1 MLTIKQDIIDS
12 SLLFEAVIDDNIRK
26 LINQVKQSGNPKA
39 MDDLKSLFKTLE
51 IKIDK
56 LDPSVL
62 RTYDLKDSDEKK
74 IAEKLYDKAK
84 TTECACFFLKDG
96 VVYVCFYNNN
106 FKTIKS
112 KGISDVWDVKNVI
125 IGEGWGKF
133 TKPALFKHSDEMW
146 VINRSKISSNK
157 LKRERYE
164 AKLGMWENTPKFY
177 EKVKEQ
183 NIARYKA
190 AIAKAKAAKGDI
202 KKFYDKFLEVQ
213 EKYSNYLTTITPD
226 VIFDR
231 RNYALRKSMDSVDY
245 YIRSLFN
252 DITDIASTLD
262 DIKLYGHESYL
273 VREYNRNESCF
284 NSDYDKVIVNFN
296 EIEEELKR
304 INQK

>member
-26 LINQVKQSGNPKA
+26 LINQVKQSGKPKA
-39 MDDLKSLFKTLE
+39 MDDLKALFKTLE

-106 FKTIKS
+106 FKIIKS
-112 KGISDVWDVKNVI
+112 KDVEDNYDVKKVI

-133 TKPALFKHSDEMW
+133 TKPALFKHADEMW
-146 VINRSKISSNK
+146 VINRSKISSNA

-177 EKVKEQ
+177 EQVKEQ
-183 NIARYKA
+183 NLRRYKA

-213 EKYSNYLTTITPD
+213 EKYSNYLTTITPE
-226 VIFDR
+226 VIFNR
-231 RNYALRKSMDSVDY
+231 RNCALRNAMDSADY

-252 DITDIASTLD
+252 DITDIASSLD
-262 DIKLYGHESYL
+262 DIKSYGQESYL
-273 VREYNRNESCF
+273 IREYNRNENRF
-284 NSDYDKVIVNFN
+284 NDDYDKVIQNFN
-296 EIEEELKR
+296 EIEEALKT
-304 INQK
+304 IKQE